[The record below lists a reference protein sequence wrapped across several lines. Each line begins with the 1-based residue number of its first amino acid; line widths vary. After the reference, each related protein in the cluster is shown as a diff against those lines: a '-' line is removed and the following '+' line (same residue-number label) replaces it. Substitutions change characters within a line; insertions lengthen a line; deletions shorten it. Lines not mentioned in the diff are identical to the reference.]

1 MLGRRKEGTRSPP
14 SLSHPLPASPWAGL
28 REMCRAGGPAS
39 RSRRRSAHGR
49 PRSAAGQVSVRESQ
63 ATPYLGQVCAAGGA
77 GGSTPPPPARG
88 LVGVRMGGRRVP
100 CRGRGPLVCPRV
112 AACARARAGL
122 CGEAARRCLRVPGAC
137 ARGCLAP
144 CLCRCLGVSGEGA
157 CARSARARAPQ
168 RSHVGGLAPQDAG
181 LRVVFLREAVPLI
194 GAGGVGWEEVCLG
207 VEWVAARRGALGNPG
222 AAVFCWWYPVKHG
235 WRLPV
240 GTTGTSSLPSSR
252 CS

>member
-1 MLGRRKEGTRSPP
+1 MCQSLGPRRT
-14 SLSHPLPASPWAGL
+14 WAGV
-28 REMCRAGGPAS
+28 RGG
-39 RSRRRSAHGR
+39 RG
-49 PRSAAGQVSVRESQ
+49 
-63 ATPYLGQVCAAGGA
+63 
-77 GGSTPPPPARG
+77 GGSTLPPPARG

-112 AACARARAGL
+112 AACARARASL

-181 LRVVFLREAVPLI
+181 LRVVFLWEAVALM
-194 GAGGVGWEEVCLG
+194 GGGSRMGRGLSGCRVGCSPEGRLG
-207 VEWVAARRGALGNPG
+207 QPWCSCEASS
-222 AAVFCWWYPVKHG
+222 
-235 WRLPV
+235 V
-240 GTTGTSSLPSSR
+240 GGTQLSTDGGCQVGSTGTSSHPSSR